1 MIVGTDQSISI
12 SGGSGTGALSLTTST
27 PSACSLSA
35 LTVTAIAAGTCTI
48 TATKAG
54 DGSYNPASTSTSIT
68 VAGVPDQGS
77 STGGSSESGQSGG
90 SGESSG
96 SSSESGNGSS
106 SSSNTVVPIS
116 PTQFIYSGASDSV
129 YYFYVPSMS
138 GNVLVSLSLPAGTTI
153 QPVVISVTPLSS
165 REDVSAGLVIIDVT
179 MRQLSDG
186 AIVSRL
192 AKAIEIRYWT
202 PYIGTIPSLKEPGV
216 IWSPMPLV
224 LTPQLPNLIDAA
236 YFVHSDSTYSVFTRS
251 LSEFSFTRVQEDLLI
266 SVSKRSMTVG
276 EKISIGFSGGSG
288 SGRISFVSDDSQIC
302 NVDETGIVTA
312 LAFGECNVYIT
323 KESSSEY
330 LATVSNAVTFT
341 VKESSRERFE
351 RTSSRN
357 WLIYKKVD
365 DGYEVKINL
374 ARKYSNA
381 DATLQVRAYVKGRLM
396 YRTLADI
403 KLNAA
408 GDALFT
414 GSKALLDGTRLRL
427 VMNKSNIKF
436 GTAANN
442 R

>member
-1 MIVGTDQSISI
+1 
-12 SGGSGTGALSLTTST
+12 
-27 PSACSLSA
+27 
-35 LTVTAIAAGTCTI
+35 
-48 TATKAG
+48 
-54 DGSYNPASTSTSIT
+54 
-68 VAGVPDQGS
+68 
-77 STGGSSESGQSGG
+77 
-90 SGESSG
+90 
-96 SSSESGNGSS
+96 
-106 SSSNTVVPIS
+106 
-116 PTQFIYSGASDSV
+116 
-129 YYFYVPSMS
+129 
-138 GNVLVSLSLPAGTTI
+138 
-153 QPVVISVTPLSS
+153 
-165 REDVSAGLVIIDVT
+165 
-179 MRQLSDG
+179 
-186 AIVSRL
+186 
-192 AKAIEIRYWT
+192 
-202 PYIGTIPSLKEPGV
+202 
-216 IWSPMPLV
+216 
-224 LTPQLPNLIDAA
+224 
-236 YFVHSDSTYSVFTRS
+236 
-251 LSEFSFTRVQEDLLI
+251 
-266 SVSKRSMTVG
+266 MTVG

-330 LATVSNAVTFT
+330 LSTVSNAVTFT

-365 DGYEVKINL
+365 DCYEVKINL